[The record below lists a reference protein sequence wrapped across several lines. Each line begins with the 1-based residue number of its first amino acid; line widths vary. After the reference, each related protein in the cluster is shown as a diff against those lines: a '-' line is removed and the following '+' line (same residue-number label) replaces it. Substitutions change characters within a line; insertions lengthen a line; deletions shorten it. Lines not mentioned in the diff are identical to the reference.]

1 MLVSC
6 KNAKS
11 GSRAFKRTNSEVFSI
26 KTRWERPIWK
36 FEIFTDFHF
45 FLKKIEIFD
54 KITKNHRISNWSV
67 SANFYRKHFRVGAF
81 ERPWPIWSGKTKS
94 FCINRI
100 KPPVNL
106 LKPLYGRKVYKNVQ
120 NRVTIQMLTDA
131 REMLGNARKLQKRQE
146 WVQGFQTHQLWS
158 AFDKNSL
165 RTANLK
171 ILDFDRFSLFFEKS
185 WFFENL

>member
-100 KPPVNL
+100 KLHVNR
-106 LKPLYGRKVYKNVQ
+106 LKPLSIRNKDKNGQ
-120 NRVTIQMLTDA
+120 NRVTIQNIDLRRFNVVYAKNFVFPDQIGQC
-131 REMLGNARKLQKRQE
+131 LSNAP
-146 WVQGFQTHQLWS
+146 T
-158 AFDKNSL
+158 
-165 RTANLK
+165 LK
-171 ILDFDRFSLFFEKS
+171 CFR
-185 WFFENL
+185 

>member
-100 KPPVNL
+100 KPPVNR
-106 LKPLYGRKVYKNVQ
+106 LKPMFCMVTRFCPFLFLFRLYRGLRRFNAVYAKTFGFSRSNWSQ
-120 NRVTIQMLTDA
+120 GLS
-131 REMLGNARKLQKRQE
+131 NAP
-146 WVQGFQTHQLWS
+146 T
-158 AFDKNSL
+158 
-165 RTANLK
+165 LK
-171 ILDFDRFSLFFEKS
+171 CFR
-185 WFFENL
+185 